1 MVQGIA
7 RDHEEQ
13 ARTRGG
19 FGPPLGF
26 TTLLQRISGQRWAP
40 PSVIPEMR
48 TLSGAKRRD
57 CIIEPIAGRWPDTRV
72 DRICRSR
79 FWRTP

>member
-7 RDHEEQ
+7 RDDEEQ
-13 ARTRGG
+13 AGTRGG

-26 TTLLQRISGQRWAP
+26 TTLPQRISGQRCAP

-57 CIIEPIAGRWPDTRV
+57 CIIKSSCPVVAQPTG
-72 DRICRSR
+72 
-79 FWRTP
+79 